1 VVAVAAL
8 MVELEL
14 QVLGV
19 TVAVLQETSGRRAR
33 LQMQWN
39 PLAVVAVVAAT
50 TKTTLRRTIAV
61 DLVELV
67 LFCCHMQCRV
77 KNSPLIKR
85 ADPRCFS
92 IKCPLD
98 LHRVLQ
104 TSLHLPMSPHLMR

>member
-1 VVAVAAL
+1 VVAAAAP

-19 TVAVLQETSGRRAR
+19 TVAARQEVSERRAR
-33 LQMQWN
+33 LRMQWN
-39 PLAVVAVVAAT
+39 PLAVVVVVVAT
-50 TKTTLRRTIAV
+50 TTTTPRPITVV
-61 DLVELV
+61 DLEEPV

-77 KNSPLIKR
+77 KNFRLTKR

-104 TSLHLPMSPHLMR
+104 TSLHLPTSPHLMR

>member
-1 VVAVAAL
+1 

-19 TVAVLQETSGRRAR
+19 TVAVLQETSERRGRLR
-33 LQMQWN
+33 MQWN
-39 PLAVVAVVAAT
+39 PLAAAVVVVAT
-50 TKTTLRRTIAV
+50 TTTTPHPITVV
-61 DLVELV
+61 DLAELV

>member
-19 TVAVLQETSGRRAR
+19 TVAALQEISERRAR
-33 LQMQWN
+33 LRMQWN
-39 PLAVVAVVAAT
+39 PLAAAAVVVAT
-50 TKTTLRRTIAV
+50 TTTTPHPITVV
-61 DLVELV
+61 DLEELV

-77 KNSPLIKR
+77 KNKCGQVR

-104 TSLHLPMSPHLMR
+104 ILLHLPTSPHLMR

>member
-61 DLVELV
+61 DLVEQV

-77 KNSPLIKR
+77 KNKYGQ
-85 ADPRCFS
+85 A
-92 IKCPLD
+92 
-98 LHRVLQ
+98 RVDQ
-104 TSLHLPMSPHLMR
+104 H